1 MVKRKRLAS
10 TSSKPATSTTTT
22 TTTAIPANSRR
33 NGRQSN
39 QLSTDQVDSA
49 HLDVKRSR
57 STDSADSTA
66 APQVRGRSAPTSSSS
81 TRANNENGRKQTDL
95 FATIPDMD
103 QPHLVEALSPV
114 SDKISVLNQEQ
125 SESPPGN
132 GRTRATKTSSVISSN
147 STSENPSIPQISVT
161 DSSSTPTPSL
171 VNGRASASESLSS
184 LSELDTV
191 DSEAETERMADF
203 DEEPQ
208 NDSIPVVSTI
218 VTSEDEIVADS
229 GKSSPIRGRK
239 RRRREDEEEKHEP
252 HVENDDEEEEE
263 EEEKLSHTEE
273 KPVAEPEEPEEIEE
287 AEPEEST

>member
-39 QLSTDQVDSA
+39 QLSTDQVDTA
-49 HLDVKRSR
+49 RLDVKRSR
-57 STDSADSTA
+57 STDSADSTT

-81 TRANNENGRKQTDL
+81 ARANNENGKKQAEL

-103 QPHLVEALSPV
+103 QEPHLVEALSPV
-114 SDKISVLNQEQ
+114 SDKMSVVDEG
-125 SESPPGN
+125 SDTPPEN
-132 GRTRATKTSSVISSN
+132 GRSRATKTSSVISSN
-147 STSENPSIPQISVT
+147 SSTETPSIPQISVT

-203 DEEPQ
+203 DEELQ
-208 NDSIPVVSTI
+208 NDSSLVVSTI

-239 RRRREDEEEKHEP
+239 RR
-252 HVENDDEEEEE
+252 
-263 EEEKLSHTEE
+263 
-273 KPVAEPEEPEEIEE
+273 
-287 AEPEEST
+287 